1 MGARLS
7 WCKKDRWARLRG
19 NAGIDRSSS
28 ARLGS
33 CTRGDE
39 RVQPRDEG
47 VQATGRGRA
56 ISQSPPLIC
65 FLSNRSPSSPSV
77 SLLFNG
83 LSPGRSRRK
92 KARRGYPAVWWAR
105 ARPYPRK
112 KRARSRRK
120 KRARGR
126 RAQRGYPDLVAW
138 RATSPPPA
146 SSSSSSPR
154 SRRRCLLRWLP
165 TPSFRTCDVP
175 DPVGRASGSNRSG
188 ATNSDDSDRRG
199 ARGRS
204 DERRSWALSVSGLCR
219 PAMGTK
225 ASRAFSFLFFFLLFF
240 FFSPIKP
247 VIRNVYLFSFSCRLS
262 TWLRNVY
269 CYCVIYRFDL
279 LFCEN

>member
-7 WCKKDRWARLRG
+7 WCKKVRWARLRG

-154 SRRRCLLRWLP
+154 SRRRCLLCWLP

-175 DPVGRASGSNRSG
+175 DPVGRRKQQIQSHKL
-188 ATNSDDSDRRG
+188 RRQ
-199 ARGRS
+199 RRTGRKGE
-204 DERRSWALSVSGLCR
+204 ERRAAVMGSQRQQSLSTGDGDEGFEGFL
-219 PAMGTK
+219 
-225 ASRAFSFLFFFLLFF
+225 FSFFFLLFF